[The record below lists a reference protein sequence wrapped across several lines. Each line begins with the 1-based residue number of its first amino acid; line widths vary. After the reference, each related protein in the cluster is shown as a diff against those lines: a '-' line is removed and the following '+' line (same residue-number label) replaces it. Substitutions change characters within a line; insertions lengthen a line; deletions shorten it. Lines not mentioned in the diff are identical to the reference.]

1 MAEQK
6 EKKSA
11 SQSARDAAGSIKDAA
26 KLTRDIG
33 RIFAGDMSAI
43 KDVLMNKL
51 FWEIVLVVALI
62 VAAVG
67 MIIGASITGVIQ
79 FLATSWTEH
88 WDENKIDQAI
98 QSNGDMTYFK
108 TAGWIFT
115 LTETF
120 KDVVKDTFSTL
131 TRAGIAAANGRDNS
145 NLTDQEAL
153 AAGKN
158 PEADDYE
165 NTMQAILTDDPE
177 NGIGLTP
184 ALKERL
190 DMIIV
195 RVKQRGI
202 QLRNAA
208 YDQYVTSRKSDYHDL
223 ADILTDEMEK
233 KMDAGGGK
241 VVMYAGF
248 NDELSRENFKFDMSA
263 FTLSKLQA
271 LKILAIFSIQHDC
284 QLTEMDIWTLM
295 EYCGW
300 FDPKNKTDLHDTA
313 DSIYDE
319 VLQDQRYGNDIGSVT
334 KKNLGIP
341 IAAFEMGPLQ
351 VPYWSGSCA
360 PQWYYEQQALIR
372 EHNRQYLAYWESGDI
387 PEEMIP
393 WGIQQPNRGSNTYT
407 ISGVYAREPSST
419 YNEWFKT
426 TTEITYT
433 FEIVQVGTAKKTII
447 ADYTPNQDIV
457 VKDLA
462 FGYSYLV
469 YRNTYSQMVASNGNK
484 TKKELVDTLSLGKF
498 TLDEAYTED
507 TIDTALDLSQFQ
519 QLSSFKPY
527 GIVDR
532 LYYSAENNL
541 TVLRNEYSSTE
552 SWDRET
558 IKALGQKVYK
568 YWDKY
573 VWAREKNDGGG
584 VVTRNDAGIHSYSY
598 SGSIPSGSTVPSYDQ
613 NGYLTKMV
621 QTSYSCTLY
630 KKTSFWG
637 GWTYVSGGG
646 RSYSNLEADTSY
658 RFTITK
664 YTTTTKYEYTYDDEG
679 NVTGTVP
686 QKPTNSSSTHTSKTF
701 TTFPKR
707 LDTQA
712 YELYAGLN
720 VSFKARTVDEIAFEL
735 LGIWPGRLDDTVQV
749 VRATKENN
757 LVGVNEEGNY
767 SYCLRESNM
776 TGLASLMTDDLN
788 KLGDAVRT
796 FFEKRL
802 KDLPLM
808 CSRTVS
814 KSDELPLTVVTW
826 KVEYCIN
833 KDNPLTRPDAT
844 PNTHEGWRSVEADNG
859 HLVFDIVEDGT
870 YYAYCRITQKTE
882 VLYSDSTTSETT
894 EQFLFTIDV
903 IAPNGRGFGSEYYKD
918 TEIEDGAL
926 YADGHLGNEK
936 MLLNWQDI
944 YTDPEGTEHTLD
956 FTRMTGYQYESY
968 VDMVMALCELLG
980 IDYEDW
986 DPAVKRAKEIGWEIS

>member
-26 KLTRDIG
+26 KLTRDVG

-79 FLATSWTEH
+79 FLATSWAEH

-98 QSNGDMTYFK
+98 QSNGDATYFK

-115 LTETF
+115 VTNTF
-120 KDVVKDTFSTL
+120 KDVVQDTFRAL
-131 TRAGIAAANGRDNS
+131 TQAGIAAANGRDNS

-184 ALKERL
+184 ALQERL
-190 DMIIV
+190 DMIIG

-263 FTLSKLQA
+263 FTLSELQA

-300 FDPKNKTDLHDTA
+300 YTGESSELEDTA
-313 DSIYDE
+313 DSIYDQ

-334 KKNLGIP
+334 EKNLGIP
-341 IAAFEMGPLQ
+341 VAAFEMHPLE

-387 PEEMIP
+387 PEGMIP
-393 WGIQQPNRGSNTYT
+393 WGIQQPTRGSNTYT
-407 ISGVYAREPSST
+407 ISGIHVPAPTSRYDT
-419 YNEWFKT
+419 LFKVT
-426 TTEITYT
+426 VETTYT
-433 FEIVQVGTAKKTII
+433 FEIVQIGTAKKTII

-457 VKDLA
+457 IKDLA
-462 FGYSYLV
+462 FGYTYLV

-552 SWDRET
+552 SWDKET

-568 YWDKY
+568 YWEKY
-573 VWAREKNDGGG
+573 IWAREKNDGGG
-584 VVTRNDAGIHSYSY
+584 VVKRNDAGIHSYSY
-598 SGSIPSGSTVPSYDQ
+598 SGNIPSGSTSTTHDKE
-613 NGYLTKMV
+613 GYITKRV
-621 QTSYSCTLY
+621 QTYYSCALY

-637 GWTYVSGGG
+637 GWSYVSGGG

-664 YTTTTKYEYTYDDEG
+664 HTTTTKYEYTYDEEG

-686 QKPTNSSSTHTSKTF
+686 KQPTYSTSNYTSKTF

-707 LDTQA
+707 LDTKA

-720 VSFKARTVDEIAFEL
+720 VSFKARTVDEIAFDL
-735 LGIWPGRLDDTVQV
+735 LGIWPGKLSNTVQV
-749 VRATKENN
+749 VRTTKENN
-757 LVGVNEEGNY
+757 LVGVNEEGQY
-767 SYCLRESNM
+767 SYCLREGNM
-776 TGLASLMTDDLN
+776 TGLSLHLSEDLN
-788 KLGDAVRT
+788 KLGEDVKNFLMT
-796 FFEKRL
+796 IL
-802 KDLPLM
+802 KDLHLLR
-808 CSRTVS
+808 SRTVS
-814 KSDELPLTVVTW
+814 KSEDLPLTVITW
-826 KVEYCIN
+826 KVEYCLN
-833 KDNPLTRPDAT
+833 KDNPLANPNAT
-844 PNTHEGWRSVEADNG
+844 PNTHEGWRSVEADKG
-859 HLVFDIVEDGT
+859 HLIFDIKEDST
-870 YYAYCRITQKTE
+870 YYVHCRITQKTE
-882 VLYSDSTTSETT
+882 ILYSDGTTSESTD
-894 EQFLFTIDV
+894 QFLFTIDV
-903 IAPNGRGFGSEYYKD
+903 IAPKGRGFGSEYYKD
-918 TEIEDGAL
+918 TEVEDGAL

-944 YTDPEGTEHTLD
+944 YTDSKGTEHTLD
-956 FTRMTGYQYESY
+956 FTRMAGYQYESY
-968 VDMVMALCELLG
+968 VDMVMALCELLE

-986 DPAVKRAKEIGWEIS
+986 DPAIKRAKEIGWKIS

>member
-1 MAEQK
+1 MAEEK

-26 KLTRDIG
+26 KLTKDIG

-43 KDVLMNKL
+43 KDVLANKL
-51 FWEIVLVVALI
+51 FWEILLVVALI

-67 MIIGASITGVIQ
+67 MIIGASITGVLQ

-120 KDVVKDTFSTL
+120 KDVVKDTFNAL

-145 NLTDQEAL
+145 NLTDQEAI
-153 AAGKN
+153 AEGKN
-158 PEADDYE
+158 PKEDDYE

-184 ALKERL
+184 ALQQRL
-190 DMIIV
+190 DMIIG

-202 QLRNAA
+202 QLKNAA

-233 KMDAGGGK
+233 KMDAGGDK
-241 VVMYAGF
+241 VVLYAGF
-248 NDELSRENFKFDMSA
+248 NDELSRENFDFDLSA
-263 FTLSKLQA
+263 FTLSDLQA

-295 EYCGW
+295 DYCGW
-300 FDPKNKTDLHDTA
+300 YTGKTSELDDTA
-313 DSIYDE
+313 DSIYDQ

-334 KKNLGIP
+334 EKNLGIP
-341 IAAFEMGPLQ
+341 VAAFEMHPLK

-387 PEEMIP
+387 PEGMIP
-393 WGIQQPNRGSNTYT
+393 WSIQQPTRGSNTYT
-407 ISGVYAREPSST
+407 ISGVYAREPSIT
-419 YNEWFKT
+419 YNEWLKT
-426 TTEITYT
+426 TTETTYT
-433 FEIVQVGTAKKTII
+433 FEIVQVGTAQKTII

-469 YRNTYSQMVASNGNK
+469 YRNTYSQMIASNGDK
-484 TKKELVDTLSLGKF
+484 TKKSLVDTLSLGEF
-498 TLDEAYTED
+498 TLDKAYTED

-519 QLSSFKPY
+519 QLSSFQPY
-527 GIVDR
+527 GIVDK

-541 TVLRNEYSSTE
+541 TVLRNEYSSTAE
-552 SWDRET
+552 WSREE
-558 IKALGQKVYK
+558 IKALGNKIYRH
-568 YWDKY
+568 WDKY
-573 VWAREKNDGGG
+573 VWAREKNAGGG
-584 VVTRNDAGIHSYSY
+584 VVR
-598 SGSIPSGSTVPSYDQ
+598 
-613 NGYLTKMV
+613 
-621 QTSYSCTLY
+621 
-630 KKTSFWG
+630 
-637 GWTYVSGGG
+637 
-646 RSYSNLEADTSY
+646 R
-658 RFTITK
+658 
-664 YTTTTKYEYTYDDEG
+664 DDEG
-679 NVTGTVP
+679 NHSFTYNGNIPAPLSYYYGKDQYGNPLEFRYTTYSLGLYEASSGRLVATKSRGSDLTFTGLSGDMKYKLRLRHSTTIVTYTYTYDEEGNILSRTDSQRHEGGST
-686 QKPTNSSSTHTSKTF
+686 QKGTF
-701 TTFPKR
+701 TTFPDK
-707 LDTQA
+707 LNTQA

-749 VRATKENN
+749 VRTTKENN

-796 FFEKRL
+796 FFEQRQ
-802 KDLPLM
+802 KDFPLM

-814 KSDELPLTVVTW
+814 KRDELPLTVVTW

-882 VLYSDSTTSETT
+882 VLYSDSTTSETS

-903 IAPNGRGFGSEYYKD
+903 IAPNDRGFGSEYYKD
-918 TEIEDGAL
+918 TEVEDGAL